1 MYYTLKLTY
10 IMFYYNLQYKL
21 LEFIIESIFIIL
33 EETLK
38 FWISSYRVRLG
49 SKFKLHYVNGL

>member
-1 MYYTLKLTY
+1 
-10 IMFYYNLQYKL
+10 MFYYNLQYKL